1 MRLPAPHLRSLTK
14 RQCAHGEWV
23 CRDVLERVRREHG
36 PCLRSA
42 RPAQPFLTSRASP
55 QPLLHVG
62 AHRRLARTHWS
73 CTGARRR
80 RGTCLRARRRSSIMW
95 KHRQVRCAARA
106 SPWAAAALARRRA
119 RRRAAAAAR
128 DRAREAMLQPRWMQ
142 GGRSRHGLGQR
153 GPWPG
158 SGQAEGS
165 RRGLQGVAHGLAK
178 SHGVEVRF
186 SYVCL

>member
-1 MRLPAPHLRSLTK
+1 MRLPAPRLRSLTK
-14 RQCAHGEWV
+14 RQCAHGKWV
-23 CRDVLERVRREHG
+23 CRDVLEHVRREHG

-62 AHRRLARTHWS
+62 AHRRLACTHWS
-73 CTGARRR
+73 CTGARWR

-106 SPWAAAALARRRA
+106 SPWAVAALARRRA

-128 DRAREAMLQPRWMQ
+128 DRAREAMLRLRWRR
-142 GGRSRHGLGQR
+142 GSRLRHGLGR
-153 GPWPG
+153 RRSWAGR
-158 SGQAEGS
+158 GQADGG
-165 RRGLQGVAHGLAK
+165 RRGLQGAAHGLAK
-178 SHGVEVRF
+178 MGWGRSAF
-186 SYVCL
+186 Y